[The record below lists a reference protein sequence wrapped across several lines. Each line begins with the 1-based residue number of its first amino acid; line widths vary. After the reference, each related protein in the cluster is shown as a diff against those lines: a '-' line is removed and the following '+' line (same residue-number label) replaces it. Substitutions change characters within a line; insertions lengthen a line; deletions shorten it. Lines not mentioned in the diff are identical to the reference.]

1 MGGAAF
7 IRKGDGMY
15 PLDDDGLEM
24 VRAVQQGKA
33 VMGEFKGARNPRQ
46 HRLFFALLKILV
58 DNTPTEWF
66 MGDTEQ
72 ARRAI
77 LTDTREFT
85 LWVHPITGE
94 VRQEL
99 NSMKYGSMTQ
109 EHFNRF
115 FNRALYIICNDYLKG
130 ADMETVR
137 QEVYAA
143 VDGERSASLG
153 PRIERA
159 A

>member
-1 MGGAAF
+1 MSRAAF
-7 IRKGDGMY
+7 IRKGDGMF
-15 PLDDDGLEM
+15 PLDDDGLAM
-24 VRAVQQGKA
+24 VRAVQPGKA

-46 HRLFFALLKILV
+46 HRLFFALMKVLV
-58 DNTPTEWF
+58 DNTPAEWF
-66 MGDTEQ
+66 MGDTEI

-99 NSMKYGSMTQ
+99 NSMKYESMTQ

-115 FNRALYIICNDYLKG
+115 FNRALYVICNDYLKG
-130 ADMETVR
+130 ADMDAVR
-137 QEVYAA
+137 QEVYAM
-143 VDGERSASLG
+143 VDGDERASLG
-153 PRIERA
+153 PRIEMA